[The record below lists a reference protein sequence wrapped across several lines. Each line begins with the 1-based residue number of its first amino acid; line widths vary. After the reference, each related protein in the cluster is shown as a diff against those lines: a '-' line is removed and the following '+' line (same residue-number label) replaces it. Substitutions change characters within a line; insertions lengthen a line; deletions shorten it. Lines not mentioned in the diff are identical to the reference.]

1 MRRDPAEAIA
11 VLDGML
17 EFFDGGRRW
26 TTGSLRD
33 LSGRR
38 CLIGALSHLRAT
50 LDIRRDPAAYYLHCA
65 ADPFAAVN
73 DDSRQA
79 ETEVYL
85 MLYNDECGDYSSV
98 HALII
103 KARALAQA
111 ELDAAGGAART
122 PEHGTGA
129 PRSLS
134 SLADE

>member
-73 DDSRQA
+73 DDSRQS

-85 MLYNDECGDYSSV
+85 MLYNDECGDYGSV

-111 ELDAAGGAART
+111 ELDAAVTSPRRSPDAQGSENLQAAE
-122 PEHGTGA
+122 P
-129 PRSLS
+129 
-134 SLADE
+134 

>member
-79 ETEVYL
+79 ASEVYL
-85 MLYNDECGDYSSV
+85 MLYNDECGDYASV

-111 ELDAAGGAART
+111 ELDAAVTSPRRSPDAQGSENLQAAE
-122 PEHGTGA
+122 P
-129 PRSLS
+129 
-134 SLADE
+134 